1 MRVKIEKSLPE
12 KFLMQ
17 RHLPEPMECL
27 HTHGHVEILLP
38 VGCHLTYVTQLGNS
52 VAPSGHISVLWGQTP
67 HRLITVDHENHDQGE
82 ILIANLPLS
91 EMLSWSMPEI
101 FMAQLFSGR
110 LIVGD
115 TADPA
120 NFSCFA
126 RWHAD
131 YSTGNNELT
140 DVARQELQLCLLRQS
155 LCGWRHDGVE
165 APLTVNPPQ
174 RQARRVQAMIR
185 YMAENYRL
193 PTTVADIA
201 AEAGISKGHAM
212 TLFQKQMNTSM
223 ISYLNELRLRHAQSA
238 LANSNEKIVNIAF
251 DAGFGSMSQ
260 FYEVFQRATG
270 DSPQVW
276 RNSQH

>member
-1 MRVKIEKSLPE
+1 MS
-12 KFLMQ
+12 
-17 RHLPEPMECL
+17 
-27 HTHGHVEILLP
+27 
-38 VGCHLTYVTQLGNS
+38 
-52 VAPSGHISVLWGQTP
+52 
-67 HRLITVDHENHDQGE
+67 
-82 ILIANLPLS
+82 
-91 EMLSWSMPEI
+91 
-101 FMAQLFSGR
+101 
-110 LIVGD
+110 
-115 TADPA
+115 
-120 NFSCFA
+120 
-126 RWHAD
+126 
-131 YSTGNNELT
+131 
-140 DVARQELQLCLLRQS
+140 
-155 LCGWRHDGVE
+155 
-165 APLTVNPPQ
+165 
-174 RQARRVQAMIR
+174 
-185 YMAENYRL
+185 ENYRL